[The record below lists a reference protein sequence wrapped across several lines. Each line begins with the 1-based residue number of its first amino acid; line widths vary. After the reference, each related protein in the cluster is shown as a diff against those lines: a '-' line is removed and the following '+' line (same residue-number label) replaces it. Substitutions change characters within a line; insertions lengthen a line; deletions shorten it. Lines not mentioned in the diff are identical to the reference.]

1 MTLDQVRFS
10 LAMLEVSGFSPVARV
25 DATVLILG
33 SMPGVRSLEKQ
44 QYYAQLRNVF
54 WTIMGRL
61 FKAGVDLPYE
71 ERLNVLKRNGIALW
85 DVLRNCE
92 RPGSL
97 DSSINEST
105 AEPNDF
111 EIFFG
116 QHDQIHQIFFNG
128 LTASKIYLRKVQP
141 NLGPQFA
148 SIPYV
153 VLPSTSPAH
162 ASMTL
167 DGKAEKWSTIGDHL
181 QDWR

>member
-1 MTLDQVRFS
+1 MI
-10 LAMLEVSGFSPVARV
+10 EVSGFSPVAQV

-33 SMPGVRSLEKQ
+33 SMPGVCSLEKQ
-44 QYYAQLRNVF
+44 QYYAQLRNAF
-54 WTIMGRL
+54 WAIMGRL

-71 ERLNVLKRNGIALW
+71 ERLNVLKANGIALW
-85 DVLRNCE
+85 DVLRTCE

-97 DSSINEST
+97 DSSINEAT

-128 LTASKIYLRKVQP
+128 LTASKIYMQKVRP
-141 NLGPQFA
+141 NLGSQFG
-148 SIPYV
+148 SISHA

-167 DGKAEKWSTIGDHL
+167 DEKAEKWATIRDHL
-181 QDWR
+181 QD

>member
-1 MTLDQVRFS
+1 MI
-10 LAMLEVSGFSPVARV
+10 EVSGFSPVAQV

-44 QYYAQLRNVF
+44 QYYAQLRNAF
-54 WTIMGRL
+54 WAIMGRL

-71 ERLNVLKRNGIALW
+71 ERLNVLKANRIALW
-85 DVLRNCE
+85 DVLQTCE

-97 DSSINEST
+97 DSSINQAT
-105 AEPNDF
+105 AKPNDF

-116 QHDQIHQIFFNG
+116 EHDQIRQIFFNG
-128 LTASKIYLRKVQP
+128 LTASKIYMRNVRP
-141 NLGPQFA
+141 NLGSQFG
-148 SIPYV
+148 SISYS

-167 DGKAEKWSTIGDHL
+167 DEKTEKWAIVGDHL